1 MDLVTFFSLT
11 MVEMG
16 LDPVTLI
23 IIIIASIIFIA
34 GFVKSSR
41 ENEYKKLMDY
51 YTNKPKDK
59 TD

>member
-59 TD
+59 KD